1 MLDPYDISLNPFCTS
16 RLYYQRFTLLLL
28 NNSVI
33 FSFSCLLKLN
43 ITLLFIYQL
52 TRRPSRMDKSTLF
65 NQAHQTARNTVAQ
78 VGNYM
83 IAFSLALKEL
93 YSMTKNTA
101 KSAEQQLIDLGGKL
115 WEQGNMRRVYL
126 SLDVLNSVTN
136 LGWMLNGTKHK
147 FYFQNGGI
155 YKKTTQCDKKTKFY
169 YVGKFTAENGFVHN
183 K

>member
-1 MLDPYDISLNPFCTS
+1 MTKSE
-16 RLYYQRFTLLLL
+16 
-28 NNSVI
+28 I
-33 FSFSCLLKLN
+33 FKA
-43 ITLLFIYQL
+43 
-52 TRRPSRMDKSTLF
+52 
-65 NQAHQTARNTVAQ
+65 AHTMAKGTVKA

-83 IAFSLALKEL
+83 IAFSLALKEI
-93 YSMTKNTA
+93 YNSTKKVA

-115 WEQGNMRRVYL
+115 WEKGSMTRVYL
-126 SLDVLNSVTN
+126 SLDVLNSVTG

-147 FYFQNGGI
+147 FYYQNGGI

>member
-1 MLDPYDISLNPFCTS
+1 MTKSE
-16 RLYYQRFTLLLL
+16 
-28 NNSVI
+28 I
-33 FSFSCLLKLN
+33 FKAAH
-43 ITLLFIYQL
+43 
-52 TRRPSRMDKSTLF
+52 RMAK
-65 NQAHQTARNTVAQ
+65 ATVKA

-83 IAFSLALKEL
+83 IAFSLALKEI
-93 YSMTKNTA
+93 YNSTKKVA
-101 KSAEQQLIDLGGKL
+101 KSAEQQLIEMGGKL

-183 K
+183 N

>member
-1 MLDPYDISLNPFCTS
+1 
-16 RLYYQRFTLLLL
+16 
-28 NNSVI
+28 
-33 FSFSCLLKLN
+33 
-43 ITLLFIYQL
+43 
-52 TRRPSRMDKSTLF
+52 MDKSKLF
-65 NQAHQTARNTVAQ
+65 TQAHQIARDIVKA

-83 IAFSLALKEL
+83 IALSLALKEL
-93 YSMTKNTA
+93 YSMTTKTA

-115 WEQGNMRRVYL
+115 WEKGSMRRVYL
-126 SLDVLNSVTN
+126 SLDVLNSVTG

-147 FYFQNGGI
+147 FYYQNGGI